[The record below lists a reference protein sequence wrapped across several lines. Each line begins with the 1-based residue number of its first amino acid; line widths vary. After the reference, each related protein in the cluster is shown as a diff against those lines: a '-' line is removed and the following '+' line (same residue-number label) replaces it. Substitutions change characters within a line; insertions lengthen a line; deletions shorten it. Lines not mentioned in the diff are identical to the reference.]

1 MKELKQT
8 VSAPQAQ
15 PGGEVIVMP
24 RAVVRKRR
32 TPRVARLN
40 AITGHVVPA
49 LLGLGLLVIAWQI
62 AAIHTTGFPTPL
74 STLDS
79 ALTLF
84 ADPFYNEGPND
95 QGIGW
100 NVLASLSRVAVGF
113 GLAALVGIP
122 LGFLIGRFTF
132 LGRMFNPLIALLRPV
147 SPLAWLPIGL
157 LLFQKAEPASSWTIF
172 ICSIWPMVINT
183 AEGVKRIPEDYLNV
197 ARVLQLSEWTVMRR
211 ILFPAVLPAV
221 LTGVRL
227 SIGIAWLVIVA
238 AEMLTGGLGI
248 GFWIWNEWNN
258 LNVENILIAIVIIG
272 VVGLLLEQGLML
284 IARRFSWQD
293 K

>member
-40 AITGHVVPA
+40 AIAGHVVPA

-62 AAIHTTGFPTPL
+62 AAINTTGFPTPL

-113 GLAALVGIP
+113 GLAALLGIP